1 MYKER
6 REELFKRIE
15 GNFALII
22 FAGEAIGK
30 SEDETYPFS
39 VNRNFYYLS
48 GLENEANILL
58 LSRTDGKESES
69 LFILPY
75 DEVMARWVG
84 GRMSKE
90 DASGISG
97 IERVFDVNEFTDQL
111 SRLLNLN
118 RKDRGFKIYLD
129 LWHYSFDQL
138 PTPAT
143 RLADKL
149 RQNYPAVNLVDCYEL
164 LASLRLVKDEEEIRN
179 IQTAIAITRAGIE
192 KMMKTIRPGMNE
204 MVMEGVFN
212 FVLMQN
218 LCNQNAFHTIA
229 ASGARA
235 CTLHYGDNNQTM
247 QDGEL
252 FLCDLGATYKHYCA
266 DISRTFPVNGKFT
279 ARQKEL
285 YQLVLNAQ
293 KLVAEKA
300 RPGMTTRDLND
311 LVVSYYEEELPKHG
325 LTKGVSEYYFHGVSH
340 HLGLDTHDIDGGV
353 GRILKPGNIITNEPG
368 LYVADE
374 GIGIRIEDDL
384 LITEDGAIVLSKDI
398 VKEVEDIEALMAR
411 R

>member
-6 REELFKRIE
+6 RSELFKRIE
-15 GNFALII
+15 GNFALIV

-39 VNRNFYYLS
+39 INRNFYYLS
-48 GLENEANILL
+48 GLENEGNILL

-75 DEVMARWVG
+75 DEVQARWVG
-84 GRMSKE
+84 GRMSKN
-90 DASGISG
+90 DASNIS
-97 IERVFDVNEFTDQL
+97 EVNNIYEVGEFNDHL
-111 SRLLNLN
+111 SRILNWN
-118 RKDRGFKIYLD
+118 RKDKDFKIYLD
-129 LWHYSFDQL
+129 LWHYSYNQ
-138 PTPAT
+138 PATPAHC
-143 RLADKL
+143 LAAKL
-149 RQNYPAVNLVDCYEL
+149 RQDYPAVRIMDSYEL
-164 LASLRLVKDEEEIRN
+164 LATLRLVKDEGEIRN

-218 LCNQNAFHTIA
+218 LCNENAFHTIA
-229 ASGARA
+229 ASGERA
-235 CTLHYGDNNQTM
+235 CTLHYGDNNQVM
-247 QDGEL
+247 NDGEL
-252 FLCDLGATYKHYCA
+252 FLCDLGATHKHYCA

-279 ARQKEL
+279 ERQKEL

-293 KLVAEKA
+293 KSVTEKA

-311 LVVSYYEEELPKHG
+311 IVVNYYAEELPKHG
-325 LTKGVSEYYFHGVSH
+325 LNKGVSEYYFHGVSH
-340 HLGLDTHDIDGGV
+340 HLGLDTHDIDGGI

-384 LITEDGAIVLSKDI
+384 LITEDKAIVLSKDI
-398 VKEVEDIEALMAR
+398 IKEVAEIEALMAR